1 MRWRDDVADESDR
14 YVARMNR
21 GIGDAVEKGMPES
34 YVKDV
39 LRKWVRDEEVPPEV
53 HDPFALGK
61 K

>member
-1 MRWRDDVADESDR
+1 MVDESDR

-21 GIGDAVEKGMPES
+21 GIRDAVEKGMPES
-34 YVKDV
+34 YVRDV

-53 HDPFALGK
+53 DDPFAPGK